1 APNPAEGSGTAD
13 MVFSIVGIGAGL
25 VSALLFTV
33 VAKGAPLAVVLSVV
47 LSLPIFIA
55 ALGWNHRAG
64 LVATA
69 AGALAL
75 TFAFKLSLGM
85 TFAVGWGLPAW
96 WLAYLAL
103 LGRPRPDGSGAN
115 GALEWYPIGKLLFWA
130 ALAAALI
137 ALALAAA
144 IGGGDHAAYRDAM
157 RGGFEALLRNMT
169 RTPAEA
175 PLPPVRGI
183 PAEDLV
189 NGFVAAA
196 PFGMAWSFAL
206 VLVIN
211 LWLAGRIVAIS
222 QRLVRPWP
230 FTPATALPR
239 LALGAL
245 AGAVLLAFLPGF
257 PGVAGIALAGALGAA
272 FALQGLAFVHDT
284 TQGKPGRGALIAAT
298 WFLAIAIGHIAWPLL
313 ALAGLADAAIG
324 LRKRLPSGGPGPR
337 ST

>member
-1 APNPAEGSGTAD
+1 
-13 MVFSIVGIGAGL
+13 MIFSLVGIGAGL

-33 VAKGAPLAVVLSVV
+33 VIVAKGSLLAIALSVV
-47 LSLPIFIA
+47 PSLPVFIA

-69 AGALAL
+69 AGALTL
-75 TFAFKLSLGM
+75 TLAFKLSHGA

-103 LGRPRPDGSGAN
+103 LGRPRAGGSGAN

-130 ALAAALI
+130 ALTATIVTI
-137 ALALAAA
+137 AGAAA
-144 IGGGDHAAYRDAM
+144 IGGGDHSAYREILRSA
-157 RGGFEALLRNMT
+157 FEGLLRDMT
-169 RTPAEA
+169 RTPAET
-175 PLPPVRGI
+175 PLPPIRGI
-183 PAEDLV
+183 PAEDLA
-189 NGFVAAA
+189 NGVVSAL
-196 PFGMAWSFAL
+196 PFAMGWSLTFI
-206 VLVIN
+206 LVIN
-211 LWLAGRIVAIS
+211 LWLAGRVVAIS

-230 FTPATALPR
+230 FMPAAALPR

-245 AGAVLLAFLPGF
+245 VGAVVLAFLPGF
-257 PGVAGIALAGALGAA
+257 PGIAGVGLAGALGAA
-272 FALQGLAFVHDT
+272 FALQGLAFIHDT

-298 WFLAIAIGHIAWPLL
+298 WFLVIVIGHIAWPLL
-313 ALAGLADAAIG
+313 AVAGLADAAIG

>member
-1 APNPAEGSGTAD
+1 

-25 VSALLFTV
+25 VSALLFAV
-33 VAKGAPLAVVLSVV
+33 VTKGSPLAVGLSVV

-75 TFAFKLSLGM
+75 TLAFKFTPGAI
-85 TFAVGWGLPAW
+85 FAIGWGLPAW

-103 LGRPRPDGSGAN
+103 LGRPQPDGSGAN
-115 GALEWYPIGKLLFWA
+115 GALEWYPTGRLLFWA
-130 ALAAALI
+130 ALTAAFVI
-137 ALALAAA
+137 LAGAVA
-144 IGGGDHAAYRDAM
+144 IGGGDHEAYRGVL
-157 RGGFEALLRNMT
+157 RGNFEALLRDMT
-169 RTPAEA
+169 RTPAGE
-175 PLPPVRGI
+175 PIPPIRGI
-183 PAEDLV
+183 PAEDLA
-189 NGFVAAA
+189 NGVVTAL
-196 PFGMAWSFAL
+196 PFAMGWTLAF

-211 LWLAGRIVAIS
+211 LWLAGRVVAIS
-222 QRLVRPWP
+222 QRLIRPWP

-239 LALGAL
+239 LALGTL
-245 AGAVLLAFLPGF
+245 AGAVAAAFLPGF
-257 PGVAGIALAGALGAA
+257 IGVAGIALMGALGAA

-298 WFLAIAIGHIAWPLL
+298 WFLAIFIGHIAWPLL
-313 ALAGLADAAIG
+313 AVAGLADAAIG
-324 LRKRLPSGGPGPR
+324 LRRRLAAGGPGPR